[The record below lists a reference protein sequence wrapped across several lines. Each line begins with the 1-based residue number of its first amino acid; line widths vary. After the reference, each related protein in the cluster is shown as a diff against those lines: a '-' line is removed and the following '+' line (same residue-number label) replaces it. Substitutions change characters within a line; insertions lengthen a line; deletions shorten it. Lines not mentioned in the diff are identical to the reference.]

1 MLGILGE
8 LTFSDQGACSLPVLI
23 STSKSNKIFY
33 ESVRTPQDL
42 MMIWYTRIYLSVE
55 GER

>member
-8 LTFSDQGACSLPVLI
+8 LSFSDQGACSLPVLI
-23 STSKSNKIFY
+23 SASKSNKIFH

-42 MMIWYTRIYLSVE
+42 IMVWYTRIYLSVE